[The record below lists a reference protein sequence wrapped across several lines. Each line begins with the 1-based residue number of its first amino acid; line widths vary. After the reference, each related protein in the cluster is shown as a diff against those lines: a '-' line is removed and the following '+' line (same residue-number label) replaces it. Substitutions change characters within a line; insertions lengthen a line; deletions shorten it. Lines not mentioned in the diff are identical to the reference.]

1 MRILLVMPSWVGD
14 ACMVTPALRIIRR
27 ACPGALIGG
36 LMRPG
41 IDEVLAGTTFL
52 DEWHIARASGVMG
65 PKFAAAKVRPRRYDI
80 ACLFT
85 NSFSTALTA
94 RIAGIPRRIGF
105 DRDVRGLLL
114 TDPIDEPTDA
124 SIQSKRVPI
133 AAVDW
138 YHTLAFR
145 LLEVV
150 KGDKPGTASRSLV
163 PLPTGELV
171 ELGTTAEGDEL
182 AQNILQRAG
191 VETGSGYAILN
202 PGGNNEAKRWP
213 AERFVLVARH
223 LRERYGLTVL
233 VNGSPNEAAL
243 CDHISTESGAG
254 CVALP
259 ALGGTIASLKS
270 LVKHAAVMVTND
282 TGPRYFALGFGTP
295 CVALYGPTDVRWTQT
310 PVPPGVAH
318 EVIVAN
324 PDLPKHLVADD
335 HPKECAI
342 TRIGIA
348 HVIEATDRVL
358 ALSQHLRRVVTH

>member
-1 MRILLVMPSWVGD
+1 
-14 ACMVTPALRIIRR
+14 MVTPALRIIRR

-41 IDEVLAGTTFL
+41 IDDVLAGTNFL
-52 DEWHIARASGVMG
+52 DEVHIARASGVMG

-124 SIQSKRVPI
+124 SIQSKRAPI

-150 KGDKPGTASRSLV
+150 KGEKAGTAARSLV
-163 PLPTGELV
+163 PLPLGEYV
-171 ELGTTAEGDEL
+171 ELGTSAEGEEL
-182 AQNILQRAG
+182 AQSILRRAG
-191 VETGSGYAILN
+191 VEAGAGYAIVN
-202 PGGNNEAKRWP
+202 PGGNNQAKRWP
-213 AERFVLVARH
+213 AERFVLVAKH
-223 LRERYGLTVL
+223 LGERGLVVL
-233 VNGSPNEAAL
+233 VNGSPGETELCEQIAAEAGR
-243 CDHISTESGAG
+243 C
-254 CVALP
+254 CVSLP
-259 ALGGTIASLKS
+259 ALGGTIGSLKS

-295 CVALYGPTDVRWTQT
+295 CVALYGPTDVRWTRT
-310 PVPPGVAH
+310 PVPEGVAH
-318 EVIVAN
+318 ELVVAN
-324 PDLPKHLVADD
+324 PDLPAHLVADD
-335 HPKECAI
+335 HPEECAI
-342 TRIGIA
+342 TRIGVDQ
-348 HVIEATDRVL
+348 VIEATDRVL
-358 ALSQHLRRVVTH
+358 SSARRVVTN